1 MGEQII
7 KLHHLRPAEGSKK
20 KAVRVG
26 RGESGR
32 RGKTA
37 GRGTKGQK
45 ARNNT
50 RVGFEGGQMPMARRI
65 PKMKGFRNPFRV
77 TYNVV
82 NLDVLAQFP
91 AGSEVTP
98 ATLKERGLVHH
109 KGLVKVLGNGEL
121 THALDVRA
129 DAFSKSAADKIR
141 AAGGTAEVV
150 EAAAEGVAQAAAT
163 VSPGADVPAGP
174 SDDENSDAVEPRAGT
189 GAEEPDTSA

>member
-1 MGEQII
+1 VGEQII

-45 ARNNT
+45 ARSNT
-50 RVGFEGGQMPMARRI
+50 RLGFEGGQMPMARRI

-98 ATLKERGLVHH
+98 DTLKERGLVHH
-109 KGLVKVLGNGEL
+109 KGLVKVLGNGDL
-121 THALDVRA
+121 DHALDVRA
-129 DAFSKSAADKIR
+129 DAFSKSAAAKIR

-150 EAAAEGVAQAAAT
+150 GGDVNEAAAPPAAA
-163 VSPGADVPAGP
+163 SPTEEAAPVETADAA
-174 SDDENSDAVEPRAGT
+174 DDETT
-189 GAEEPDTSA
+189 GDS